1 MKAGKLVGVGTG
13 GWIWRAGESLLVGVG
28 ARARGQVWRAGA
40 PCWLGR
46 GTGLES
52 WRVPAVVVG
61 AGAGS
66 GDRSGE
72 LDHPVGVDGWGG
84 GSRVS
89 LHCYIHRSQ
98 NKRLKGNDSSAT
110 VCVPPDN
117 AWRAKRQPQILC
129 SWDQIT
135 TGTWREQSG
144 GPASRCLSLGTR
156 CKGSFLRC
164 SFQLRSIPLL
174 TTPSHQ
180 VSSQPYR
187 THLWLPSRVHAQGL
201 ALSVQTLRA
210 QDSNSGL
217 RTQAQGSLRV
227 QS

>member
-1 MKAGKLVGVGTG
+1 M
-13 GWIWRAGESLLVGVG
+13 
-28 ARARGQVWRAGA
+28 
-40 PCWLGR
+40 

-52 WRVPAVVVG
+52 WSIPA
-61 AGAGS
+61 
-66 GDRSGE
+66 D
-72 LDHPVGVDGWGG
+72 WGG
-84 GSRVS
+84 RLGGGESRVS

-110 VCVPPDN
+110 VCVPPTMHGGPRGSPGSCAPGIRSLQALGESN
-117 AWRAKRQPQILC
+117 L
-129 SWDQIT
+129 
-135 TGTWREQSG
+135 G

-164 SFQLRSIPLL
+164 SFQLRPIPLL

-180 VSSQPYR
+180 VSSQLYR